1 MIVTL
6 TTIPPR
12 FALLGEALQSLAAQV
27 HRPEA
32 VELYL
37 PRQYRRFPGERPA
50 LPPLPDWVR
59 VIEVDHDHGPATKIL
74 PAARRWR
81 GRAVDLLF
89 CDDDMVH
96 DPLWTTRFAAL
107 RADRPEDAV
116 CEYGR
121 SLHFVCQDETFRR
134 TAFPRPRALLM
145 KPTAAEIAAG
155 TVELRPNGKAAHY
168 FRKPGFVD
176 VLYGFR
182 GAMIRPDWLDDRAF
196 DIPEVLWT
204 VDDVWLS
211 GMLERAGRTI
221 WVGTG
226 GRWTVGHGT
235 ASRVSPLMDHEEGGA
250 DRLEANRRCATY
262 LRHTFGIWR

>member
-1 MIVTL
+1 MILTF

-12 FALLGEALQSLAAQV
+12 FALLGEALRSIEAQKL
-27 HRPEA
+27 RPDA

-37 PRQYRRFPGERPA
+37 PRTYRRFPGQRPA
-50 LPPLPDWVR
+50 LPPLPDWLTV
-59 VIEVDHDHGPATKIL
+59 VEVDHDHGPATKIL
-74 PAARRWR
+74 PATRRWH
-81 GRAVDLLF
+81 GRDVDLLF

-96 DPLWTTRFAAL
+96 DPLWTTRFAAM
-107 RADRPEDAV
+107 RRTRPEDAV

-121 SLHFVCQDETFRR
+121 TLHYVCQDQGFRR
-134 TAFPRPRALLM
+134 STFPKPRALLM
-145 KPTAAEIAAG
+145 KATPEEIAAG
-155 TVELRPNGKAAHY
+155 SVELRPNGKAAHY
-168 FRKPGFVD
+168 FRTPGFVD

-196 DIPEVLWT
+196 AIPEVLWT

-211 GMLERAGRTI
+211 GMLELMGRRI

-235 ASRVSPLMDHEEGGA
+235 ASRISPLLDHSEGGTG
-250 DRLEANRRCATY
+250 RIEANRRCAAY
-262 LRHTFGIWR
+262 LRQTFGIWR